1 MARAA
6 LFVQID
12 SRRGVPL
19 YRQIMDQVTR
29 MIVSGELAEGEQ
41 LESVAGL
48 ASRLKINPMT
58 ISKAYGF
65 LVEGGLVER
74 RPGVGLFVLPLDVR
88 RKRDVKRNLLAESLG
103 QSAALAVQLG
113 LDAQAAAELFVAEF
127 DRMKSE
133 LEKENDE

>member
-1 MARAA
+1 
-6 LFVQID
+6 LLVQID
-12 SRRGVPL
+12 TRRGVPL

-29 MIVSGELAEGEQ
+29 MIVSGELAEGGQ

-48 ASRLKINPMT
+48 AGRLKINPMT
-58 ISKAYGF
+58 ISKAYGY

-88 RKRDVKRNLLAESLG
+88 RKRDVKRKLLAESLG

-113 LDAQAAAELFVAEF
+113 LDEQTAVEQFVEEF
-127 DRMKSE
+127 TRMKSE
-133 LEKENDE
+133 LENDSEN

>member
-1 MARAA
+1 VKLVSDLLEFCRLAVA
-6 LFVQID
+6 LD
-12 SRRGVPL
+12 ELGDAL
-19 YRQIMDQVTR
+19 
-29 MIVSGELAEGEQ
+29 SGEMDVGHHRSEGIVDFMSDSGRED
-41 LESVAGL
+41 
-48 ASRLKINPMT
+48 P
-58 ISKAYGF
+58 YGF

>member
-1 MARAA
+1 
-6 LFVQID
+6 LLVQID
-12 SRRGVPL
+12 TRRGVPL

-29 MIVSGELAEGEQ
+29 MLVSGELAEGGQ

-58 ISKAYGF
+58 ISKAYGY

-88 RKRDVKRNLLAESLG
+88 RKRDVKRKLLAESLG

-113 LDAQAAAELFVAEF
+113 LDEQTAVEQFVEEF
-127 DRMKSE
+127 TRMKSE
-133 LEKENDE
+133 LENDSEN

>member
-1 MARAA
+1 
-6 LFVQID
+6 LLVQID
-12 SRRGVPL
+12 TRRGVPL

-29 MIVSGELAEGEQ
+29 MIVSGELAEGGQ

-58 ISKAYGF
+58 ISKAYGY

-88 RKRDVKRNLLAESLG
+88 RKRDVKRKLLAESLG

-113 LDAQAAAELFVAEF
+113 LDEQTAVEQFVEEF
-127 DRMKSE
+127 TRMKSE
-133 LEKENDE
+133 LENDSEN

>member
-1 MARAA
+1 
-6 LFVQID
+6 LLVQID
-12 SRRGVPL
+12 TRRGVPL

-29 MIVSGELAEGEQ
+29 MIVSGELAEGGQ

-48 ASRLKINPMT
+48 AGRLKINPMT
-58 ISKAYGF
+58 ISKGYGY

-88 RKRDVKRNLLAESLG
+88 RKRDVKRKLLAESLG

-113 LDAQAAAELFVAEF
+113 LDEQTAVEQFVEEF
-127 DRMKSE
+127 TRMKSE
-133 LEKENDE
+133 LENDSEN